1 MVKKRI
7 DQIISLWMD
16 EKQKYVKKSTYSAY
30 VLLLK
35 NHILPYFGKYEKIT
49 EKDVQ
54 EFVLKKL
61 DYGLSEKTIKDI
73 LVVINMV
80 LRYGSKNKFI
90 EPEKIEVKFPSKI
103 NDRSLEVMSI
113 NNQKKLMKYLKDNLN
128 FKNLGIYICLCT
140 GIRIGELCA
149 LTWADIDMK
158 NAIIKIRKTLQRVY
172 IIENETKYTK
182 IIIDTPKT
190 QNSLRDIPIAQD
202 LYKILKLVIYKTN
215 INNYILTNTTTPTEP
230 RTFRNYFK
238 KIIDEVG
245 IPHIKFHGLRHSFAT
260 RCIEGKCDYKTVS
273 VILGHSNIS
282 TTLNLYVHPNLEQKK
297 RCINQMSKML
307 K

>member
-1 MVKKRI
+1 MV
-7 DQIISLWMD
+7 

-35 NHILPYFGKYEKIT
+35 NHILPYFGNYEKIT

-73 LVVINMV
+73 LVVINMI
-80 LRYGSKNKFI
+80 LKYGAKNKFI
-90 EPEKIEVKFPSKI
+90 EFERLEVKFPSKI
-103 NDRSLEVMSI
+103 NDRSLEVISI

-149 LTWADIDMK
+149 LTWEDIDMK

-245 IPHIKFHGLRHSFAT
+245 IPQIKFHGLRHSFAT

-273 VILGHSNIS
+273 VILGHSSIS

-297 RCINQMSKML
+297 RCINQMSKLL